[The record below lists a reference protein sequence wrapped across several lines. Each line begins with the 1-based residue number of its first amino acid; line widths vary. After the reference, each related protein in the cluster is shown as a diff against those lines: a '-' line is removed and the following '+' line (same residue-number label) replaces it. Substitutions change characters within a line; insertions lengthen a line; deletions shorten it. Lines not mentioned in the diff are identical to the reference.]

1 MTTPNIVQG
10 QIAIDPKN
18 GILFYRNDSN
28 VLVNTTL
35 HWFQYD
41 TTTTSTVDNV
51 KLQAN
56 ITIDGDLIVNGTQ
69 TSVESTTI
77 YVKDPVFTLGGNAN
91 PTSDDNKDR
100 GIEFRW
106 HNGSTAKKGFFGFD
120 DSIGKFTF
128 IPDATGT
135 NEVYSGTTGELSAKV
150 DWSNIIN
157 KDTLVNSITGTSN
170 EIEVNSNTGNVT
182 IGLPA
187 TINANTTGTA
197 AALTNARTI
206 SLTGEVT
213 GSTSFDGSGNVSIAT
228 TIQPNSFTL
237 GTDTTGDYVAN
248 ITSGTGITITD
259 AGGEAANPTI
269 AVTSNTFD
277 AYGSAAAAQ
286 STAIFNAASALADH
300 EANTTSIH
308 GISNTAALVTL
319 TGTQTLTN
327 KTLTSPTITG
337 ISPVI
342 NLAGDLSGSATLTN
356 LSGATLTA
364 LIEAQTIDETH
375 LSYDFEYVQD
385 LTAGDNILITNTYVG
400 IGALKNYSIATSAN
414 PSFDSISTE
423 SCVIDNIEIDPT
435 GASVGQILKFNGN
448 KFVPGVDNVAAA
460 GLLNIED
467 LSNVTITSVSSGQVL
482 KWNGSAWVNA
492 EDVAGTTINSLDD
505 IGDVNITTVQN
516 GDLLKW
522 NGSAWVNAGG
532 YALLASPTFTGTVS
546 GITKT
551 MVGLGNVDDTS
562 DADKPVSTAAQ
573 TALDLKAPLASPTFT
588 GTVSGITKTMVG
600 LNNVNNTSDANKPI
614 SNSTQT
620 ALDLKANLD
629 SPTFTGTV
637 TLPADA
643 VGSLDDIG
651 DVTILTSI
659 LQAGQR
665 SYI

>member
-1 MTTPNIVQG
+1 
-10 QIAIDPKN
+10 
-18 GILFYRNDSN
+18 
-28 VLVNTTL
+28 
-35 HWFQYD
+35 
-41 TTTTSTVDNV
+41 
-51 KLQAN
+51 
-56 ITIDGDLIVNGTQ
+56 
-69 TSVESTTI
+69 
-77 YVKDPVFTLGGNAN
+77 LGA
-91 PTSDDNKDR
+91 
-100 GIEFRW
+100 
-106 HNGSTAKKGFFGFD
+106 
-120 DSIGKFTF
+120 
-128 IPDATGT
+128 
-135 NEVYSGTTGELSAKV
+135 
-150 DWSNIIN
+150 
-157 KDTLVNSITGTSN
+157 
-170 EIEVNSNTGNVT
+170 
-182 IGLPA
+182 
-187 TINANTTGTA
+187 
-197 AALTNARTI
+197 
-206 SLTGEVT
+206 
-213 GSTSFDGSGNVSIAT
+213 
-228 TIQPNSFTL
+228 
-237 GTDTTGDYVAN
+237 DTTGDYVAN
-248 ITSGTGITITD
+248 LVSGTGITITD
-259 AGGEAANPTI
+259 NSGEGMTPVIKISDSYSSNIANTITAAEASAVSFASNAANTAYANAVIYVNNRVLDDIADVNISNVADGDFLRYNYNASAWINDPVNLATDTVGDYVQSLVAGTGITLSNATAAEGSTPTI
-269 AVTSNTFD
+269 AVTANTFD
-277 AYGSAAAAQ
+277 AHGAAAAAYSNAVSYVDSRTINDLFDVTISSVSNGDFLRYNGSVWINDPVNL
-286 STAIFNAASALADH
+286 STDTVGDYVANLTSGAGITITNLGGEGADPTIAVTANTFDAHGSASAAQAAAVAIAAAALSNH
-300 EANTTSIH
+300 ELDITNIH

-327 KTLTSPTITG
+327 KTLTSPIITG
-337 ISPVI
+337 ISPTI
-342 NLAGDLSGSATLTN
+342 TLDGDLSGSVTLTN
-356 LSGATLTA
+356 LSNAN
-364 LIEAQTIDETH
+364 LIASIAST
-375 LSYDFEYVQD
+375 FEYVED
-385 LTAGDNILITNTYVG
+385 ITAGTNIVVTDDG
-400 IGALKNYSIATSAN
+400 IGIAANHIYSISTSAN
-414 PSFDSISTE
+414 PSFNSISTE
-423 SCVIDNIEIDPT
+423 SCVINNIEIDPT

-448 KFVPGVDNVAAA
+448 KFVPSVDNVAAA

-482 KWNGSAWVNA
+482 KWNGNAWVNA
-492 EDVAGTTINSLDD
+492 VDVAGTTINSLDD

-600 LNNVNNTSDANKPI
+600 LGNVDDTSDADKPV
-614 SNSTQT
+614 STAAQT